1 MLRKTA
7 TLLAGFEDGKKRIK
21 KPKIKWALKAGK
33 IKEINLPLQPPWAS
47 TGLLPTLKP
56 HHFVQDFRK
65 GNQSFSALGPD
76 PSPTEKLPFVENPIS
91 SQGLPRI

>member
-33 IKEINLPLQPPWAS
+33 IKEINLPLQPPERN
-47 TGLLPTLKP
+47 K
-56 HHFVQDFRK
+56 
-65 GNQSFSALGPD
+65 ALQ
-76 PSPTEKLPFVENPIS
+76 IS
-91 SQGLPRI
+91 SF

>member
-33 IKEINLPLQPPWAS
+33 IKEINLPLTAS
-47 TGLLPTLKP
+47 
-56 HHFVQDFRK
+56 RK
-65 GNQSFSALGPD
+65 
-76 PSPTEKLPFVENPIS
+76 E
-91 SQGLPRI
+91 